1 MNFGEKIKD
10 LRIKNNLTQQDFAD
24 KFFVTRQAV
33 SRWEQGKSIPG
44 IDVLELIA
52 KEFNVSIDYLISED
66 DSIKQA
72 EEKELQIGDNTS
84 NVITNKSK
92 NYNAFMNVT
101 FYGILAILIM
111 LVIFVIIYFSTESL
125 RHERYAIYV
134 SPTMVSKEDVKN
146 NRLNWQTLGENYYL
160 SSDEGSWY
168 IYSCHEIGDN
178 VDVEFVEQIFSTN
191 DYFASD
197 IIITKKSTINGVETV
212 FNYYRAPDVIEII
225 GFDVYGTFL
234 KRAYYSKDDI
244 REYKEYHI
252 DHATTYT
259 IKAYYNDNHGNINLL
274 FNYNLKA
281 EGVSCDTSIYLPS
294 NKALVTLQCFKLF

>member
-52 KEFNVSIDYLISED
+52 KEFNVSIDYLVSEE
-66 DSIKQA
+66 DSIKQV
-72 EEKELQIGDNTS
+72 EEKELQIGYNTS
-84 NVITNKSK
+84 NDTTNNSK
-92 NYNAFMNVT
+92 NYNVFMNVT
-101 FYGILAILIM
+101 FYSILALLIM
-111 LVIFVIIYFSTESL
+111 LVIFVITYYSTERF

-134 SPTMVSKEDVKN
+134 SPTMVSKEEVKN
-146 NRLNWQTLGENYYL
+146 SKSNWRTLGENYYL

-178 VDVEFVEQIFSTN
+178 IDVEFVEQIFSTK
-191 DYFASD
+191 DYFDSD
-197 IIITKKSTINGVETV
+197 IIITKKSIINGVETV
-212 FNYYRAPDVIEII
+212 FNYYRVPDVIEII

-234 KRAYYSKDDI
+234 KRAYYSNDDI

-259 IKAYYNDNHGNINLL
+259 IKAYYNDNYGTDSLL

-281 EGVSCDTSIYLPS
+281 EGVRCDTSIYLPS
-294 NKALVTLQCFKLF
+294 NEALTKLQCFKLW